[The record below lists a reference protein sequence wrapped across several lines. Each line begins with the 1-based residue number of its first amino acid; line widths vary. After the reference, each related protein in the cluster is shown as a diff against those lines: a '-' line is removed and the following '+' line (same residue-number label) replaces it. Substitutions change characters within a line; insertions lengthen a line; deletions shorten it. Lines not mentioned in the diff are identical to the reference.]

1 MSKDKFSSNE
11 SFRTLKKLQFKVN
24 ELFGDKASN
33 IKMSDSMLSFEVNGS
48 TYIISR
54 DNFNPDNRHQLV
66 CDELDVFISDIFYLN
81 RLRGYLAFVAKE
93 VA

>member
-48 TYIISR
+48 TYVIS
-54 DNFNPDNRHQLV
+54 
-66 CDELDVFISDIFYLN
+66 
-81 RLRGYLAFVAKE
+81 
-93 VA
+93 